1 MQSFGVGISGEE
13 FHPSLE
19 EATPINPRADLAAGK

>member
-1 MQSFGVGISGEE
+1 MPSFGVGISRDE

-19 EATPINPRADLAAGK
+19 EATPTNPRADLAAGK